1 MIKKKIIPYSRQ
13 YISKH
18 EINSVTEVLKSDF
31 LTQGPKVPLFE
42 KLVSKL
48 VGSKYSAAINSATS
62 GLHLACM
69 AIGLKRGD
77 WLWTSTN
84 SFVASAN
91 CGLYCGA
98 NVDLVDI
105 DIESHNISIPKLKDK
120 LIKAKKA
127 KKLPKVLIP
136 VHFAG
141 RPCEMKEIYKLSKK
155 YNFKIIEDAS
165 HALGSKIYGEMIGN
179 CKYSDMCIFSFHP
192 VKNITTGEGG
202 IVSTNNKSYI
212 EKVKI
217 LRTHGI
223 NKDKKYF
230 INKIRKNDPWHYEQ
244 LSLGFN
250 YRMNDIEAALGISQ
264 LKKLNNFLKIR
275 NKIAKKYN
283 NELKNLPLI
292 LPLSDK
298 KILNAYHLYVIR
310 VNKNETSKNRQELF
324 RFMREKNLHVNVH
337 YIPIHHHPYYV
348 KKGFKKSNFPITE
361 NYFETCI
368 SIPIYPGLKEE
379 DFLKVVKTIKIFFNS
394 NEK

>member
-42 KLVSKL
+42 KLVSKF

-69 AIGLKRGD
+69 AIGLKKGD

-98 NVDLVDI
+98 NVDLIDI

-165 HALGSKIYGEMIGN
+165 HALGSKIYGEMVGN
-179 CKYSDMCIFSFHP
+179 CKYSDMCVFSFHP

-202 IVSTNNKSYI
+202 IVSTNSKFYI

-230 INKIRKNDPWHYEQ
+230 INKIRKKDSWHYEQ
-244 LSLGFN
+244 VSLGFN
-250 YRMNDIEAALGISQ
+250 YRMNDIEAAIGISQ
-264 LKKLNNFLKIR
+264 LEKLNNFLKIR
-275 NKIAKKYN
+275 NKIAKNYN
-283 NELKNLPLI
+283 DELKNLPLI
-292 LPLSDK
+292 LPLSDN

-310 VNKNETSKNRQELF
+310 VNKNETSKNREELF
-324 RFMREKNLHVNVH
+324 RYMRKKNLHVNVH

-348 KKGFKKSNFPITE
+348 KKGFKKSNFPVAE

-368 SIPIYPGLKEE
+368 SIPIYPGLKKK
-379 DFLKVVKTIKIFFNS
+379 DFRKVVKTIKIFFNF

>member
-42 KLVSKL
+42 KLVSKF

-69 AIGLKRGD
+69 AIGLKKGD

-98 NVDLVDI
+98 NVDLIDI

-165 HALGSKIYGEMIGN
+165 HALGSKIYGEMVGN
-179 CKYSDMCIFSFHP
+179 CKYSDMCVFSFHP

-202 IVSTNNKSYI
+202 IVSTNSKFYI

-230 INKIRKNDPWHYEQ
+230 INKIKKKDSWHYEQ
-244 LSLGFN
+244 VSLGFN
-250 YRMNDIEAALGISQ
+250 YRMNDIEAAIGISQ
-264 LKKLNNFLKIR
+264 LEKLNNVRTSCIR
-275 NKIAKKYN
+275 G
-283 NELKNLPLI
+283 P
-292 LPLSDK
+292 S
-298 KILNAYHLYVIR
+298 
-310 VNKNETSKNRQELF
+310 S
-324 RFMREKNLHVNVH
+324 
-337 YIPIHHHPYYV
+337 
-348 KKGFKKSNFPITE
+348 
-361 NYFETCI
+361 
-368 SIPIYPGLKEE
+368 
-379 DFLKVVKTIKIFFNS
+379 
-394 NEK
+394 

>member
-105 DIESHNISIPKLKDK
+105 DIESYNISIPKLKDK
-120 LIKAKKA
+120 LIRAKKA

-202 IVSTNNKSYI
+202 IVSTNNKLYI
-212 EKVKI
+212 E
-217 LRTHGI
+217 T
-223 NKDKKYF
+223 
-230 INKIRKNDPWHYEQ
+230 
-244 LSLGFN
+244 
-250 YRMNDIEAALGISQ
+250 
-264 LKKLNNFLKIR
+264 
-275 NKIAKKYN
+275 
-283 NELKNLPLI
+283 
-292 LPLSDK
+292 
-298 KILNAYHLYVIR
+298 
-310 VNKNETSKNRQELF
+310 
-324 RFMREKNLHVNVH
+324 
-337 YIPIHHHPYYV
+337 
-348 KKGFKKSNFPITE
+348 
-361 NYFETCI
+361 
-368 SIPIYPGLKEE
+368 
-379 DFLKVVKTIKIFFNS
+379 
-394 NEK
+394 